1 MNPVPTLP
9 AREQGS
15 SVSPEM
21 EKDEVGDQVEKEA
34 QPLLVLLEVLSQR
47 NHTDSP
53 LTFPSVV

>member
-1 MNPVPTLP
+1 MNLVPTLP
-9 AREQGS
+9 AWEQGS

-21 EKDEVGDQVEKEA
+21 EKGEVGVQMEKEA

-47 NHTDSP
+47 NHTDSL

>member
-21 EKDEVGDQVEKEA
+21 EKDEVGVQEEKEA

>member
-21 EKDEVGDQVEKEA
+21 EKDEVGVQVEKEA